1 MNSRIKEAI
10 HVQSSWL
17 YQAIDNYYDE
27 AHLNTNDDFK
37 EEDTLKDA
45 TY

>member
-27 AHLNTNDDFK
+27 SQLNENKDLM
-37 EEDTLKDA
+37 EEET
-45 TY
+45 